1 MRTLQKSLLAALAVV
16 SLSPAAAL
24 AAKPQCEDICY
35 ERPCSMVCD
44 VWGRTTTC
52 AENAMFWGCV
62 DGIGGSSD
70 SSAPATPEAVQQA
83 DASAQVCSEQ
93 NPAAE
98 QSAAV
103 ES

>member
-1 MRTLQKSLLAALAVV
+1 MRALKKSLLAVSAVL

-35 ERPCSMVCD
+35 ERPCSTICD

-52 AENAMFWGCV
+52 AENAMFWGCFESIT
-62 DGIGGSSD
+62 DSQD
-70 SSAPATPEAVQQA
+70 SSASVTPEEAQKA
-83 DASAQVCSEQ
+83 DAASVCSEQ

-98 QSAAV
+98 QSATV